1 MPMQRLWQ
9 GGTAARPAW
18 WCCRAT
24 AALGPNLDC
33 GVRLP
38 RRGAVQVLKLE
49 PSNVKALFRRGKA
62 RHTLGQTDGAL
73 PDLEQAYKL

>member
-1 MPMQRLWQ
+1 M
-9 GGTAARPAW
+9 
-18 WCCRAT
+18 
-24 AALGPNLDC
+24 
-33 GVRLP
+33 P